1 MPSARTIKA
10 RNKKYYKSNSESI
23 RSRRRDNYQNNPQ
36 NKKDASRAKLDALSA
51 QLIQLAKCYQTV
63 VRLGTYTG
71 KVPIYNSLKACN
83 GTMFFLPLPLNKTL
97 DTLHQANFSGRGVSA
112 LPDPELYIIVNGKP
126 TKSKIVWY
134 SLVKVANINAAVCK
148 LKEINWLYGVVH
160 KDSVDVVYK
169 KVIEI
174 TNSATS
180 RMLAKASESD
190 VLGFQAFTVRNLDNK
205 LSTDTDIEQ
214 YKLLNV
220 REDPLSNRQEHLDVM
235 YFPTL
240 FPTGK
245 FGKNHPRE
253 VKISHSEKSRLLN
266 KRFSV
271 QKTCTIGF
279 LFNLAERNEEILC
292 RCV

>member
-1 MPSARTIKA
+1 
-10 RNKKYYKSNSESI
+10 
-23 RSRRRDNYQNNPQ
+23 
-36 NKKDASRAKLDALSA
+36 
-51 QLIQLAKCYQTV
+51 
-63 VRLGTYTG
+63 
-71 KVPIYNSLKACN
+71 
-83 GTMFFLPLPLNKTL
+83 MFFLPLPLNKTL
-97 DTLHQANFSGRGVSA
+97 DTLHQANFSGKGVSA
-112 LPDPELYIIVNGKP
+112 LLILSCSYIIVNEKP

-134 SLVKVANINAAVCK
+134 SLVNVANINAAVCK

-160 KDSVDVVYK
+160 KDSVDDVYK
-169 KVIEI
+169 KVTEI

-190 VLGFQAFTVRNLDNK
+190 VSGFQAFTVRNLDNK

-235 YFPTL
+235 CFPTL

-271 QKTCTIGF
+271 QKTRIIGF
-279 LFNLAERNEEILC
+279 LFNLAERNEESLC

>member
-1 MPSARTIKA
+1 
-10 RNKKYYKSNSESI
+10 
-23 RSRRRDNYQNNPQ
+23 
-36 NKKDASRAKLDALSA
+36 
-51 QLIQLAKCYQTV
+51 
-63 VRLGTYTG
+63 
-71 KVPIYNSLKACN
+71 
-83 GTMFFLPLPLNKTL
+83 MFFLPLPLNKTL
-97 DTLHQANFSGRGVSA
+97 DTLHQANFSGKGVSA
-112 LPDPELYIIVNGKP
+112 LPDSELYIIVNGKP

-134 SLVKVANINAAVCK
+134 SLVNVANINAAVCK
-148 LKEINWLYGVVH
+148 LKESNWLYGVVH
-160 KDSVDVVYK
+160 KDSVDDVYK

-174 TNSATS
+174 TNSAIS

-190 VLGFQAFTVRNLDNK
+190 VSGFQAFTVRNLDNK

-220 REDPLSNRQEHLDVM
+220 REDLLSNRQEHLDVM

-245 FGKNHPRE
+245 FGKNHPRG
-253 VKISHSEKSRLLN
+253 VKISYSEKSRLLN

>member
-23 RSRRRDNYQNNPQ
+23 RSRKRDNYQNNPQ
-36 NKKDASRAKLDALSA
+36 NKKDASGAKFDALIA

-83 GTMFFLPLPLNKTL
+83 GTIFFLPFPFNTTL
-97 DTLHQANFSGRGVSA
+97 DTLHQANFSGKGVSV

-134 SLVKVANINAAVCK
+134 SFVNVANINAAVCK

-160 KDSVDVVYK
+160 KDSVYDVYK

-190 VLGFQAFTVRNLDNK
+190 VSGFQT
-205 LSTDTDIEQ
+205 
-214 YKLLNV
+214 LLV
-220 REDPLSNRQEHLDVM
+220 C
-235 YFPTL
+235 
-240 FPTGK
+240 K
-245 FGKNHPRE
+245 K
-253 VKISHSEKSRLLN
+253 K
-266 KRFSV
+266 
-271 QKTCTIGF
+271 
-279 LFNLAERNEEILC
+279 
-292 RCV
+292 